1 MSKLSKDNGKK
12 MKKTTLRI
20 PEKLWLEARIH
31 GLNTGADFQDMV
43 AEGLRL
49 YLKKKKKKGSL
60 LMNYS
65 TT

>member
-1 MSKLSKDNGKK
+1 MMNIMSKLSKDSGKK

-31 GLNTGADFQDMV
+31 SLETGTDLQDMV

-49 YLKKKKKKGSL
+49 YLKKKKKK
-60 LMNYS
+60 
-65 TT
+65 